1 VSRHVLVQFDLAYS
15 EQIHAAYN
23 MTNNGDLQLSEI
35 NLIGNDQITD
45 VGKSYAESEL
55 AVSQSIVPGST

>member
-1 VSRHVLVQFDLAYS
+1 MSRHLLVQFDLAYS
-15 EQIHAAYN
+15 EQIHAAYHL
-23 MTNNGDLQLSEI
+23 TNNGDLQLSEI